1 MRLRRRPNAEIAE
14 IAEIAG
20 IATIRPNSVVTSAL

>member
-1 MRLRRRPNAEIAE
+1 VPTNVGRDEKAEIAGIAE

-20 IATIRPNSVVTSAL
+20 IAGKTLDS